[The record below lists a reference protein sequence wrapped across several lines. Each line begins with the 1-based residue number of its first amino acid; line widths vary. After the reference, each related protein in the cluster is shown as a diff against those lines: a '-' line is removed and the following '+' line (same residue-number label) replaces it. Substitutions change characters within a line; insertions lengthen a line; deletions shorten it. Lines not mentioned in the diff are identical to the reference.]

1 MQTDFKTIV
10 IIVESVN
17 KNRILMELKLS
28 STFTRNIWA
37 LQFLVCYLLYYQ
49 WKFCRWKVT
58 KCLASNENYN
68 QRKIRQMKF
77 KTDEKFSP
85 MKILTNKYNFLWN
98 HDIFVYFLLPRTSDV
113 KMFSVALIK
122 PKILD
127 LGLES

>member
-1 MQTDFKTIV
+1 
-10 IIVESVN
+10 
-17 KNRILMELKLS
+17 
-28 STFTRNIWA
+28 
-37 LQFLVCYLLYYQ
+37 
-49 WKFCRWKVT
+49 
-58 KCLASNENYN
+58 
-68 QRKIRQMKF
+68 MKF